1 MRRDFLLR
9 SSEWVLLA
17 AGFLLVGLTGFTAF
31 RSYVFGHWAGAVT
44 TASGQR
50 VAPLQDFRS
59 SYLLRPIFNPS
70 NVSFHIAGRLRVPRL
85 GMSILVVDGD
95 EQEALALAAAHLS
108 GTAALGSK
116 GNTVIA
122 AHRDTAFWPLRN
134 IKLGDS
140 IQIKT
145 SRTYVYNVTSIR
157 IVRPDDTTVL
167 ADRGGSNVT
176 LITCYPFRYI
186 GSAPKRYVVQ
196 GDLLTGSNTQVPASG
211 KSD

>member
-9 SSEWVLLA
+9 CSEWVLLA

-31 RSYVFGHWAGAVT
+31 RSYVFGHWVGDVT

-70 NVSFHIAGRLRVPRL
+70 NVPFHIAGRLRVPRL

-95 EQEALALAAAHLS
+95 EQEALELAAAHLS

-145 SRTYVYNVTSIR
+145 SQTYVYGVTSIR

-167 ADRGGSNVT
+167 ADRGGSKVT

-196 GDLLTGSNTQVPASG
+196 GDLLTASNTPAPASG
-211 KSD
+211 KLE